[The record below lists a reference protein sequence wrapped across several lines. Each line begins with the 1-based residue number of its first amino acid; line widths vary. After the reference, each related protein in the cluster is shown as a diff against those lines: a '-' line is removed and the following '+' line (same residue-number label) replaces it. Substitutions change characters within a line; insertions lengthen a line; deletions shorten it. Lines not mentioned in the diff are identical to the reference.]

1 MPVAF
6 FIPNGH
12 LCVENGQQPGT
23 EEGSHMIK
31 KDFMEAEKKTYGN
44 ITVHCAG
51 CLNAHEPLH
60 MRFFQCWK
68 IWKDL
73 AMHPEVQQK

>member
-31 KDFMEAEKKTYGN
+31 KDFMEA
-44 ITVHCAG
+44 
-51 CLNAHEPLH
+51 
-60 MRFFQCWK
+60 
-68 IWKDL
+68 D
-73 AMHPEVQQK
+73 